1 MTGAELR
8 EAREACGVSLYELA
22 KQAGCSR
29 GHVYNVESGRSV
41 ITKALA
47 KRFSAVLGVEITP
60 SDQRTPDLKLRA
72 LREARGWTCTRLAEL
87 ASTTQRVVT
96 ALEQGKNVADVG
108 ALERIMAAL
117 ADPDAEKKAKIAT
130 IPFRWISPVSFA
142 FEVGK
147 AYLFAKLNRMRYV
160 GKEGKHHIFKS
171 PSGGWF
177 TTYTDAQL
185 IGMGVQATK

>member
-8 EAREACGVSLYELA
+8 ETREACGVSLYELA

-29 GHVYNVESGRSV
+29 GHVCNVESGRSV
-41 ITKALA
+41 ITKAVA
-47 KRFSAVLGVEITP
+47 ARFSAVLGVEITP
-60 SDQRTPDLKLRA
+60 SVQRMPDLKLRA

-87 ASTTQRVVT
+87 ASTTQRSVT
-96 ALEQGKNVADVG
+96 ALEQGKNVADAG
-108 ALERIMAAL
+108 ARERIMAAL

-130 IPFRWISPVSFA
+130 IPIRWVSPVSFA

-147 AYLFAKLNRMRYV
+147 AYLFAKLTQMRYV

-171 PSGGWF
+171 PSGGWA
-177 TTYTDAQL
+177 TAYTDAQL